1 MKSIFTN
8 KDAKPTVNDLEAAL
22 SDTYEIWQYLAD
34 FTKKQYPS
42 ATEDWYFSSE
52 KYGWNFRVNDK
63 KRALIYLLPRDKFF
77 KIALSFGQKAYDK
90 IMGSSISDSIKLEL
104 SNAKAYAEG
113 RGIRIEVKDN
123 SATNDLEELIRIKIS
138 N

>member
-8 KDAKPTVNDLEAAL
+8 KDAKPITNDLEAAL
-22 SDTYEIWQYLAD
+22 GNTYEIWQDLAN
-34 FTKKQYPS
+34 FAKKQYPS
-42 ATEDWYFSSE
+42 ATEDWYFSGE

-63 KRALIYLLPRDKFF
+63 KRAIIYLLPRDKFF
-77 KIALSFGQKAYDK
+77 KIAFSFGQKAFDK
-90 IMGSSISDSIKLEL
+90 IMGSSISDTIKLEL
-104 SNAKAYAEG
+104 RNAKAYAEG

-123 SATNDLEELIRIKIS
+123 SMLNDLEELIRFKIS

>member
-1 MKSIFTN
+1 MKSIFTD
-8 KDAKPTVNDLEAAL
+8 KDTKPTVNDLEAVL
-22 SDTYEIWQYLAD
+22 GDTYEIWQYLAE

-63 KRALIYLLPRDKFF
+63 KRALIYLLPRDKYF
-77 KIALSFGQKAYDK
+77 KIALSFGQKAFDK
-90 IMGSSISDSIKLEL
+90 IMGSSISDTIKLEL

-123 SATNDLEELIRIKIS
+123 SAVNDLEELIRIKIS